1 MQTTTYQCDRCKNVV
16 GHGDLIVYKIVAQSW
31 NQDKHRVEICR
42 PCSVALGLHD
52 PREHLGEKAPDPAPD
67 VWSVLEQLIAM
78 LRERGL
84 LLEGE

>member
-1 MQTTTYQCDRCKNVV
+1 MQTTTYECDRCKKAV
-16 GHGDLIVYKIVAQSW
+16 GHGELAVYKIVASSW
-31 NQDKHRVEICR
+31 NHEKYKVEICR
-42 PCSVALGLHD
+42 PCSIELGLGQARSHV
-52 PREHLGEKAPDPAPD
+52 GEKAPDPAPD